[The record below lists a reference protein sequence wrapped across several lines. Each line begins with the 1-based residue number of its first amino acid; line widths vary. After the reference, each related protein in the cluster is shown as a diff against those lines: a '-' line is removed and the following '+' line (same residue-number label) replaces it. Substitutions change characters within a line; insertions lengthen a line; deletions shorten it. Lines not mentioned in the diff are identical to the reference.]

1 MCYNSIYRQIVCVNS
16 LIDCARQVPVDA
28 STIQY
33 QVMDAIRD
41 LMEKGLPTDLADKYL
56 NDYWKHIEGCHQ
68 ELEERIY
75 NRDLPFLWDLLARLE
90 EIRRM

>member
-1 MCYNSIYRQIVCVNS
+1 MCYNSIDRQISCVNR

-28 STIQY
+28 NTIQY
-33 QVMDAIRD
+33 QVMTAIKV
-41 LMEKGLPTDLADKYL
+41 LKEKGLPTDLADKYH

-75 NRDLPFLWDLLARLE
+75 NRDLPFLCNLSAHLD
-90 EIRRM
+90 EIRKM

>member
-1 MCYNSIYRQIVCVNS
+1 MCYNSIDRQITCVGR

-33 QVMDAIRD
+33 QVMEAIRV
-41 LMEKGLPTDLADKYL
+41 LKEKGLPADLVDKYL
-56 NDYWKHIEGCHQ
+56 NDYWKHIEDCHQ

-75 NRDLPFLWDLLARLE
+75 DRDLPFLYNLSEHLDK
-90 EIRRM
+90 IRRI